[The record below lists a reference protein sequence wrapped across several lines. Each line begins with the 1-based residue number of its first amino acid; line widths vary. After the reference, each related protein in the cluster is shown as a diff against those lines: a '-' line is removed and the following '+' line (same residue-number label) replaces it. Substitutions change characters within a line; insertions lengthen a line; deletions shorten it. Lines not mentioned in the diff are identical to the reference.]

1 MSKGINESISSL
13 FDDELD
19 DVERSKLID
28 TLKRS
33 DEYKDVWHRYSLVSQ
48 ALKRDLP
55 NSPSNELFLRVR
67 HAIESEPALLFPSV
81 SHLESEHSLANVVD
95 IAKKPDGHDTRKSN
109 PMFGFAVAA
118 SFALMTVL
126 GFQFLSSS
134 TNKDGVPAVLPTIAQ
149 APVASQAQ
157 DLQVANHS
165 SDAVVPTEEPLY
177 AEQSV
182 INDGQWTRITRIG
195 NIVLNGKPAEP
206 PAGEAHVNLNV
217 KGGQPLPFSRSVN
230 VNIGNEAQ

>member
-19 DVERSKLID
+19 EVERSKLID

-55 NSPSNELFLRVR
+55 NTPSNELYARVR
-67 HAIESEPALLFPSV
+67 HAIESEPALLFPSA
-81 SHLESEHSLANVVD
+81 SHVDNEQYGLKNVID
-95 IAKKPDGHDTRKSN
+95 IVKKPNAHDARKSN

-126 GFQFLSSS
+126 GFQFLSP
-134 TNKDGVPAVLPTIAQ
+134 NKDGVTPVLPIAQ
-149 APVASQAQ
+149 APVAQQTQ
-157 DLQVANHS
+157 DLQVANRVS
-165 SDAVVPTEEPLY
+165 QPVTYEEPLY

-182 INDGQWTRITRIG
+182 INDGQWTRITHIG
-195 NIVLNGKPAEP
+195 NIVLDGKSVDQPVES
-206 PAGEAHVNLNV
+206 HVNMNL
-217 KGGQPLPFSRSVN
+217 KSQGLPFTQPVN
-230 VNIGNEAQ
+230 VNIGNEPQ

>member
-19 DVERSKLID
+19 EVERSKLID

-33 DEYKDVWHRYSLVSQ
+33 DEYKDIWHRYSLVSL

-55 NSPSNELFLRVR
+55 DSPSNELYTRVR
-67 HAIESEPALLFPSV
+67 HAIESEPALLFPSASQV
-81 SHLESEHSLANVVD
+81 DSEHNSINAVD
-95 IAKKPDGHDTRKSN
+95 VIERPDAHDERKSN

-126 GFQFLSSS
+126 GFQFLSP
-134 TNKDGVPAVLPTIAQ
+134 NKDGVAPVLPIAQ
-149 APVASQAQ
+149 APVATPTQ
-157 DLQVANHS
+157 DMQVANRVS
-165 SDAVVPTEEPLY
+165 EPVASEEPLY

-182 INDGQWTRITRIG
+182 INDGQWTRITHIG
-195 NIVLNGKPAEP
+195 NIVLNGKSIDQPVES
-206 PAGEAHVNLNV
+206 HVNMNV
-217 KGGQPLPFSRSVN
+217 KSQGLPFTRPVN
-230 VNIGNEAQ
+230 VNIGNEPQ

>member
-48 ALKRDLP
+48 ALKHDLP
-55 NSPSNELFLRVR
+55 NSPSNALFLRVR
-67 HAIESEPALLFPSV
+67 QAVESEPALLFPST
-81 SHLESEHSLANVVD
+81 SHMESEHKLTNVVD
-95 IAKKPDGHDTRKSN
+95 IAKKPDAHDVRKSN

-126 GFQFLSSS
+126 GIQFLSSS
-134 TNKDGVPAVLPTIAQ
+134 SNKDGIPAVLPIAQ
-149 APVASQAQ
+149 APVAQQAQ

-165 SDAVVPTEEPLY
+165 SDSVVVPTEEPLY

-195 NIVLNGKPAEP
+195 NIVLNGKPAQRSVD
-206 PAGEAHVNLNV
+206 EAHVNLNV
-217 KGGQPLPFSRSVN
+217 KSQPIPFTQPVN

>member
-1 MSKGINESISSL
+1 MSKGVNESISSL

-19 DVERSKLID
+19 EVERSKLID

-33 DEYKDVWHRYSLVSQ
+33 DEYMDVWHRYSLVSQ

-55 NSPSNELFLRVR
+55 NSPGNELFLRVR
-67 HAIESEPALLFPSV
+67 HAIESEPALLFPSA
-81 SHLESEHSLANVVD
+81 SHVENEHGLTNVVD
-95 IAKKPDGHDTRKSN
+95 IARKPDVHDARKSN

-126 GFQFLSSS
+126 GVQFLSPN
-134 TNKDGVPAVLPTIAQ
+134 NKDGVPAVLPIAQ
-149 APVASQAQ
+149 APVAAQAQ

-165 SDAVVPTEEPLY
+165 SDAVSSEEPLY

-182 INDGQWTRITRIG
+182 INDGQWTRITHIG
-195 NIVLNGKPAEP
+195 NIVLNGKPIERP
-206 PAGEAHVNLNV
+206 VEEAHVNLNV
-217 KGGQPLPFSRSVN
+217 KSQPIPFTQPVN